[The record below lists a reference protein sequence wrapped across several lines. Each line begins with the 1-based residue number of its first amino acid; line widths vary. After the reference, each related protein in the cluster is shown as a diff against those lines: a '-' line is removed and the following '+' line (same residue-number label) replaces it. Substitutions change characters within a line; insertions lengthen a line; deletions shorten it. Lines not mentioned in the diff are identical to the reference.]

1 MTMREMPAE
10 YMAPVQR
17 RGKKYLQEEEV
28 INQAL
33 SIIGTRLRKRG
44 KQVIS
49 HSSSAVVMAK
59 LMLAEEEREIFGALF
74 LDTKHRLIAFERLFT
89 GTIDAASVY
98 PREVVKRAL
107 KLNAAAVIFTHNHPS
122 GIPEPSGDDEAIT
135 RSLQSALLL
144 IDVRVLDHIVVGGV
158 SHVSFADRGL
168 I

>member
-10 YMAPVQR
+10 YIAPVQK
-17 RGKKYLQEEEV
+17 RGKKYLQDEEV
-28 INQAL
+28 ISQAL
-33 SIIGTRLRKRG
+33 SIIGARLRKRG
-44 KQVIS
+44 KTAIS
-49 HSSSAVVMAK
+49 NPPSAVAMAK
-59 LMLAEEEREIFGALF
+59 LMLAEEEQEIFGALF
-74 LDTKHRLIAFERLFT
+74 LDTRHRLIAFERLFT
-89 GTIDAASVY
+89 GTINGASVY

-135 RSLQSALLL
+135 RRLQSALLL
-144 IDVRVLDHIVVGGV
+144 IDVRVLDHIVIGGV

>member
-10 YMAPVQR
+10 YIAPAQR
-17 RGKKYLQEEEV
+17 RGKKYLQDEEV

-44 KQVIS
+44 KTAIS
-49 HSSSAVVMAK
+49 NPPSAIAMAK
-59 LMLAEEEREIFGALF
+59 LMLAEEEQEIFGALF
-74 LDTKHRLIAFERLFT
+74 LDTRHRLIAFERLFA
-89 GTIDAASVY
+89 GTIDGASVY

-122 GIPEPSGDDEAIT
+122 GIPEPSDDDKAIT
-135 RSLQSALLL
+135 RRLQSALLL
-144 IDVRVLDHIVVGGV
+144 VDVRVLDHIVIGGG
-158 SHVSFADRGL
+158 SHVRFSDRGL